1 MTYIIDKITKKNNGF
16 EIVIQNQS
24 FLVDSFLYS
33 VLLPYVH
40 KKIEEE
46 QLEIIQVFSKYAF
59 IIQPLY
65 LKMNKKELS
74 IYDVKK
80 YLQKKDLNNQE
91 IDQIIK
97 LWIDEEC
104 LNDQQFIQYHCKEY
118 EKNKGKDAFKA
129 FLNRHGIHPLL
140 IEQALEQFQENETWI
155 QNYIQKQISK
165 NQHSAKY
172 LKYKI
177 EQNLL
182 QKGFSYALI
191 EKYLNTMDADDSEQL
206 KKDYLK
212 LKLKNEKN
220 PYKIISK
227 LIQKGYNVDDIKKI
241 MKDGEDAY
249 E

>member
-1 MTYIIDKITKKNNGF
+1 M
-16 EIVIQNQS
+16 
-24 FLVDSFLYS
+24 
-33 VLLPYVH
+33 
-40 KKIEEE
+40 
-46 QLEIIQVFSKYAF
+46 
-59 IIQPLY
+59 
-65 LKMNKKELS
+65 
-74 IYDVKK
+74 
-80 YLQKKDLNNQE
+80 NNQE

-118 EKNKGKDAFKA
+118 EKNKGKDAFKT
-129 FLNRHGIHPLL
+129 FLNHHGIDPLL
-140 IEQALEQFQENETWI
+140 IEKTLEQFQENETWI